1 MFYIKDREVI
11 DRVNKIGR
19 FAITQIRQDREIESI
34 YDRIT
39 KDNELFKHCENV
51 AKLSTMVGIQYGFNL
66 EELIA
71 IYTGAI
77 LHDAG
82 KVRLNQKILYKKGC
96 LTRDEKA
103 YTETHTTIGYKL
115 LKNTSLSN
123 VALEIIRSHHE
134 KIDGS
139 GYPCSLEK
147 KEISIYTQI
156 ITVCDMYEAMTSDR
170 CYRKALSVSKAV
182 EILEADNG
190 INKVVLSL
198 LQEGIEEASVDTA
211 QEILLA

>member
-1 MFYIKDREVI
+1 MFYIKDKEVI
-11 DRVNKIGR
+11 DRVRKIRR
-19 FAITQIRQDREIESI
+19 FAIAEIRQDKEIENV
-34 YDRIT
+34 YNRIIND
-39 KDNELFKHCENV
+39 KELYKHCENV
-51 AKLSTMVGIQYGFNL
+51 AILSTMVGIQYEFNL

-82 KVRLNQKILYKKGC
+82 KVKLNQKILYKKGC
-96 LTRDEKA
+96 LTKDEKA

-123 VALEIIRSHHE
+123 VVLEIIRSHHE
-134 KIDGS
+134 KLDGS

-156 ITVCDMYEAMTSDR
+156 VTVCDMYEAMTSDR
-170 CYRKALSVSKAV
+170 CYRKALSVLEAF
-182 EILEADNG
+182 EILERDNG

-198 LQEGIEEASVDTA
+198 LQAGIGEPSVGTTHEFLFA
-211 QEILLA
+211 

>member
-1 MFYIKDREVI
+1 MFCIRDEEVAKKIMKIRGFALDEVYQDEEVATVYKKIAKDEGLLR
-11 DRVNKIGR
+11 
-19 FAITQIRQDREIESI
+19 
-34 YDRIT
+34 
-39 KDNELFKHCENV
+39 HCENV
-51 AKLSTMVGIQYGFNL
+51 AVLSTVVGIGYGFNL
-66 EELIA
+66 EELIE
-71 IYTGAI
+71 IYLGAL

-82 KVRLNQKILYKKGC
+82 KVKLNKNILYKVGV
-96 LTRDEKA
+96 LTKDERA

-123 VALEIIRSHHE
+123 IALEIVRSHHE

-156 ITVCDMYEAMTSDR
+156 VTVCDMYEAMTSDR
-170 CYRKALSVSKAV
+170 CYRKALSISKAL

-198 LQEGIEEASVDTA
+198 LQEGIEESSVDKT
-211 QEILLA
+211 QEILFA